1 MINIS
6 NNGFISMHRGDT
18 FTVPLFINKGTK
30 EDPVRLYMSQHPSA
44 EVFLGVM
51 EPNQPFE
58 QALIK
63 KRFTTSNDFNQ
74 FGDLVVSFKD
84 TDTLN
89 ILPGLYYYS
98 IKARLE
104 QYDHNINCELSDSN
118 YVLVYG
124 WQDDFKSISPEDL
137 KIKFPHIDM
146 DTPMEIILV
155 NTNTNN
161 FQKVYVGYDDQ
172 YVLQIYRSL
181 DAKGNPENWLAEV
194 PLNTFASHIETKLTS
209 TIIDTIKP
217 LTEFLI
223 LE

>member
-18 FTVPLFINKGTK
+18 FTVPLFINMGTK
-30 EDPVRLYMSQHPSA
+30 EDPIRLYMSQHPNA
-44 EVFLGVM
+44 EVFLGIM

-63 KRFTTSNDFNQ
+63 KRFTASNEFNQ

-84 TDTLN
+84 IDTLN
-89 ILPGLYYYS
+89 ILPGLYYYC

-104 QYDHNINCELSDSN
+104 QYDHNINCELPDSN

-124 WQDDFKSISPEDL
+124 WQDDFKSVSFEDL

-146 DTPMEIILV
+146 DTPMEMILV

-172 YVLQIYRSL
+172 YVLQIYRTLNS
-181 DAKGNPENWLAEV
+181 KGKPEGWLAEI
-194 PLNTFASHIETKLTS
+194 PLSTFVSYVETKLTS
-209 TIIDTIKP
+209 TVIDTIKP
-217 LTEFLI
+217 STEFLI